1 MIQPIAGNAIP
12 NPAQL
17 QQAIN
22 PINEV
27 GGNDLQ
33 SGPAQRVEAAAE
45 TQEAP
50 PSPPPADSGRGQLVD
65 ISV

>member
-1 MIQPIAGNAIP
+1 MIQPTAGNAIP

-33 SGPAQRVEAAAE
+33 AGPAQRVEAAAE
-45 TQEAP
+45 AQEAP
-50 PSPPPADSGRGQLVD
+50 PPPPPADSGRGQLVD

>member
-1 MIQPIAGNAIP
+1 MTP
-12 NPAQL
+12 QL

-45 TQEAP
+45 TQDAP
-50 PSPPPADSGRGQLVD
+50 PPPPPADSGRGQLVD

>member
-12 NPAQL
+12 NPAQI

-33 SGPAQRVEAAAE
+33 SDPAQRVEAAAE
-45 TQEAP
+45 AKEAP
-50 PSPPPADSGRGQLVD
+50 PPPAGSGRGQLVD

>member
-1 MIQPIAGNAIP
+1 MIQPTAANAVP
-12 NPAQL
+12 NPVQI

-33 SGPAQRVEAAAE
+33 SDAAKRVEATAE
-45 TQEAP
+45 TKEA
-50 PSPPPADSGRGQLVD
+50 PPPADSGRGKLVD
-65 ISV
+65 ISA